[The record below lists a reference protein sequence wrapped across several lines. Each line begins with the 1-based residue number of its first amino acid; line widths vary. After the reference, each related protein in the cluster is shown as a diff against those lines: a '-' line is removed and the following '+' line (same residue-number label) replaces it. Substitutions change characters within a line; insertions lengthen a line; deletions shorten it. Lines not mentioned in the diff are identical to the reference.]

1 MATPEAQPKASSQHG
16 KVALVSGSCSGLGA
30 AIARELSRRGC
41 HVIINYPFHKDAA
54 AAEEVLGSLSG
65 ECSSIM
71 VQADL
76 STIEG
81 PRVLAQAAAARFGKV
96 DFLINNAGLSA
107 LDQIETASD
116 DEILRTWDSVVNLNG
131 RGTMLLTRA
140 ILPILANKNSRIVNI
155 GSATSRDPDPDLTIY
170 AGSKG
175 MIESFT
181 RCWARYFPRRYGCTV
196 NTVAP
201 GPTTTEKILSLP
213 DNFLQTVWDR
223 CSNIPVAPRMGDP
236 NELAW
241 VVATLCEESAGWLN
255 GMYLPVSGGGL
266 LN

>member
-1 MATPEAQPKASSQHG
+1 MATPQMQSKPLPLHG
-16 KVALVSGSCSGLGA
+16 KVALVSGSSSGLGA
-30 AIARELSRRGC
+30 AIVREFSRRGC
-41 HVIINYPFHKDAA
+41 HVIINYPNSGEEPAA
-54 AAEEVLGSLSG
+54 QRVLGSLEG
-65 ECSSIM
+65 ECESII
-71 VQADL
+71 VKADL

-81 PRVLAQAAAARFGKV
+81 PRELAQAAAARYGKV
-96 DFLINNAGLSA
+96 DFLINNAGVSA

-116 DEILRTWDSVVNLNG
+116 DEILRTWDNVVNVNC

-140 ILPILANKNSRIVNI
+140 VLPILAPKNSRIINM
-155 GSATSRDPDPDLTIY
+155 GSGTSRDPEPDLTIY

-181 RCWARYFPRRYGCTV
+181 RSWARYFPRKYGCTV

-213 DNFLQTVWDR
+213 DHFLDTVWSR
-223 CSNIPVAPRMGDP
+223 CKNIPVAPRMGDP

-255 GMYLPVSGGGL
+255 GLYIPVTGGDM

>member
-1 MATPEAQPKASSQHG
+1 MATPQIQSGLSPRHG
-16 KVALVSGSCSGLGA
+16 KVALVSGSSSGLGA
-30 AIARELSRRGC
+30 AIAREFSRRGC
-41 HVIINYPFHKDAA
+41 HVIINYPNSSEASAA
-54 AAEEVLGSLSG
+54 QNVLESLEG
-65 ECSSIM
+65 ECPSII

-81 PRVLAQAAAARFGKV
+81 PRELANAAAAHFGKV
-96 DFLINNAGLSA
+96 DFLINNAGVNA
-107 LDQIETASD
+107 LDQIDAASD
-116 DEILRTWDSVVNLNG
+116 DEILRIWDKVVNVNG

-140 ILPILANKNSRIVNI
+140 VLPILTPKNSRIINI
-155 GSATSRDPDPDLTIY
+155 GSGTSRDPDPDLTIY

-181 RCWARYFPRRYGCTV
+181 RCWARYFPRKYGCTV

-213 DNFLQTVWDR
+213 DNFLDAVWTR
-223 CSNIPVAPRMGDP
+223 CKNIPVAPRMGDP

-255 GMYLPVSGGGL
+255 GLYIPVTGGDM